1 MIFKFIRDDAGELIL
16 DSAAWGL
23 YDIEGLTGFP
33 DVAVETQAY
42 AFADGSYW
50 TQNQAQKRHIA
61 FKADY
66 RYDDQSY
73 FMHNKVGSFFNHLA
87 DYELFILS
95 FDGKDGYIQGRVT
108 DFIMPVQK
116 SNDMVHFE
124 LAFLSVTP
132 FIQSADDFGKNLNE
146 VTPRIHYP
154 RHYIVN
160 QKLPYSVRKY
170 AQNVKITN
178 EGGISTGF
186 VASVVFAEAASTF
199 KLQNHRGQKID
210 ITKAFAAGD
219 ILQIDTKNGVC
230 RLNGT
235 KFYKGISN
243 DSEFFVLYPGDN
255 YLTYNA
261 AIGESTLDL
270 NVYYRSQRMV
280 F

>member
-1 MIFKFIRDDAGELIL
+1 MIFKFIRDDGETLVMEPP
-16 DSAAWGL
+16 AWGI
-23 YDIEGLTGFP
+23 YDLDGLAYP
-33 DVAVETQAY
+33 DVSFGTESY

-50 TQNQAQKRHIA
+50 TKAQAEKRVIS
-61 FKADY
+61 FKA
-66 RYDDQSY
+66 RHRRRDQNY
-73 FMHNKVGSFFNHLA
+73 FVRDKIGGFFNHLA
-87 DYELFILS
+87 EYRLYIVDT
-95 FDGKDGYIQGRVT
+95 DAKDGYFEGKIT
-108 DFIMPVQK
+108 DFEMPVK
-116 SNDMVHFE
+116 KANSIVSFE
-124 LAFLSVTP
+124 LEFTSVNP
-132 FIQSADDFGKNLNE
+132 FIQSVDDFGKNLNE
-146 VTPRIHYP
+146 VTSLIHYP
-154 RHYIVN
+154 RHYLVN

-170 AQNVKITN
+170 AQDVRITN

-186 VASVVFAEAASTF
+186 VASVVFAEATSTF
-199 KLQNHRGQKID
+199 KLQNHKGQKID

-270 NVYYRSQRMV
+270 NIYYRSQRMV